1 MFGHADMDHGA
12 SRYGTRS
19 DQPPL
24 SEPIL
29 GGCVDVIAHVAVDVP
44 HGARSPDLPKAV
56 REFASRCWTRL
67 GPTRTLEGSSA
78 YPAARREPTMEIWF
92 WILGVV
98 AVVVLIVL
106 FVDRRRGSAGASKGD
121 DRAGT
126 MDRPPVIDQGPIGP
140 AGPGG

>member
-1 MFGHADMDHGA
+1 MDHGA

-106 FVDRRRGSAGASKGD
+106 FVDRRRGSAGASKVM
-121 DRAGT
+121 T
-126 MDRPPVIDQGPIGP
+126 VQGPWIGLRSSIRGPLGRQGP
-140 AGPGG
+140 AADRRL